1 MRVSV
6 RPDAVFVQSLFPII
20 HFVQVLPIVGNTL
33 PHVMNGYPCR
43 FKVCITEKISKVAS
57 VGDTVK
63 PQTAYSRDELKLF
76 MLPEKEGSKL
86 PSDNMSMID
95 RVTHISALGGTF
107 DKGEIVAQYDITPDK
122 WFFECHFPGDPVMP
136 GCLGLDALWQLSGFY
151 LSWAGYTGKGRAL
164 GCGNVKFFGEILP
177 TTKMVEYRVNVRRI
191 INKDLAMIITD
202 GEVHADGKH
211 IYSAEKLRVALLPQH
226 NGSLS

>member
-1 MRVSV
+1 MK
-6 RPDAVFVQSLFPII
+6 
-20 HFVQVLPIVGNTL
+20 T
-33 PHVMNGYPCR
+33 
-43 FKVCITEKISKVAS
+43 
-57 VGDTVK
+57 
-63 PQTAYSRDELKLF
+63 QTAFSRDELQLF

-86 PSDNMSMID
+86 PSENMSMID
-95 RVTHISALGGTF
+95 RVSHISELGGAF
-107 DKGEIVAQYDITPDK
+107 GKGEIVAQYDIHPEK
-122 WFFECHFPGDPVMP
+122 WFFSCHFPGDPVMP